1 MLGPGCISRIT
12 GCEFPSFVVL
22 VTMKNFIF
30 ICYHLIKIDLPRENG
45 TSTMA
50 GTIFVLLVI
59 VFPVPRK
66 VLAHSRDQEY
76 ISSVNESKKG
86 RWSFRL

>member
-1 MLGPGCISRIT
+1 MVC
-12 GCEFPSFVVL
+12 

-45 TSTMA
+45 TSMMA
-50 GTIFVLLVI
+50 GIIFVLLVI

-66 VLAHSRDQEY
+66 VLAHSRGWEY
-76 ISSVNESKKG
+76 ISSVNE
-86 RWSFRL
+86 